1 MTKQQESQSIIVAV
15 VQVVSRP
22 GQVSANHQH
31 ALPFIETAVSQG
43 AQLVILPELFTSGYI
58 PNQTIWQYG
67 ETLNGPTVTWLR
79 QTAARLGIYLGAGFV
94 EIAGDDFY
102 NSYALAAPD
111 GKLAGCA
118 RKNKAETYC
127 FKHGNGRHLIE
138 TALGTIGI
146 GICADNHFTAFL
158 KLMQNSNI
166 DLLLMPHA
174 SPTPYQTSR
183 TVSPADIEAARQK
196 ATAVPLL
203 YARAL
208 GIPVLFA
215 NAVGDLQPM
224 SGLLGRFMTP
234 ELFRLQG
241 QSCIVDS
248 DGTLHGTLEAE
259 EAVLVA
265 EVRLSSGHKQDDQP
279 PDYDGWLHPGSQLTR
294 KLLLPLDAILGRI
307 SYSWRKNQVT
317 HNVVSRQ

>member
-1 MTKQQESQSIIVAV
+1 MNDQQANKSITVAV
-15 VQVVSRP
+15 VQVASQP
-22 GQVSANHQH
+22 GRVSANQQH

-43 AQLVILPELFTSGYI
+43 AQLVILPELFASGYI

-67 ETLNGPTVTWLR
+67 ETLDGPTVTWLR
-79 QTAARLGIYLGAGFV
+79 QTAARLGIHLGAGFV
-94 EIAGDDFY
+94 ETAGNDFY
-102 NSYALAAPD
+102 NSFALATPD
-111 GKLAGCA
+111 GELAGCA

-138 TALGTIGI
+138 TALGKIGV

-158 KLMQNSNI
+158 DLMQNSGI
-166 DLLLMPHA
+166 DLHLMPHA
-174 SPTPYQTSR
+174 SPRPYKTSR
-183 TVSPADIEAARQK
+183 TVSLADIESARQK

-203 YARAL
+203 YARTL
-208 GIPVLFA
+208 GVPVLFA
-215 NAVGDLQPM
+215 NPVGDLQPM

-248 DGTLHGTLEAE
+248 NGTLHGPLTAE

-265 EVRLSSGHKQDDQP
+265 EVRLGPVRKQNNQP
-279 PDYDGWLHPGSQLTR
+279 PDYDGWLHPGSKLTR
-294 KLLLPLDAILGRI
+294 KALLPLDTILGQINYAWKKHCVR
-307 SYSWRKNQVT
+307 RNL
-317 HNVVSRQ
+317 

>member
-1 MTKQQESQSIIVAV
+1 MNDQRKSQSITVAV
-15 VQVVSRP
+15 VQVASQP
-22 GQVSANHQH
+22 GQISANHQH

-43 AQLVILPELFTSGYI
+43 AQLVILPELFASGYI

-67 ETLNGPTVTWLR
+67 ETLDGPTVTWLR
-79 QTAARLGIYLGAGFV
+79 QTAARLGIYLGVGFV

-102 NSYALAAPD
+102 NSYALAAPN
-111 GKLAGCA
+111 GELAGCA
-118 RKNKAETYC
+118 RKNWAETYC
-127 FKHGNGRHLIE
+127 FKYGHGRHLIE
-138 TALGTIGI
+138 TALGTIGV
-146 GICADNHFTAFL
+146 GICADNHFTAFMR
-158 KLMQNSNI
+158 LMQKSDV

-203 YARAL
+203 YAHTL
-208 GIPVLFA
+208 GVPVLFV
-215 NAVGDLQPM
+215 NPVGDMQPM

-248 DGTLHGTLEAE
+248 DGTLHGPLAAE

-265 EVRLSSGHKQDDQP
+265 EVRLGSARKQHDQP

-294 KLLLPLDAILGRI
+294 KLLIPLDVMLGRT
-307 SYSWRKNQVT
+307 SYSWRK
-317 HNVVSRQ
+317 SKR